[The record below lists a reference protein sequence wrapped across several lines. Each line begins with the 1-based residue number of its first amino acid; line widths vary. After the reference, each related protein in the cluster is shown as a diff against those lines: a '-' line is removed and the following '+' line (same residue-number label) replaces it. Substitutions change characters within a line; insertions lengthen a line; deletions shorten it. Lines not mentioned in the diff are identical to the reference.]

1 MTWLTDNWGEILV
14 AFGVTVEM
22 TVMAGIIAMVV
33 GFALAALRVSPIPL
47 GRAVGAAYVRIV
59 RNTPLLLIMLI
70 FAFGLP
76 ELDIRPEFHVAAWFG
91 SASHSSLVNFD
102 VFFVFATS
110 ALGLYT
116 AAFVCEAVRS
126 GINSVPPGQAEAA
139 RAVGLTFQQT
149 LGTVVLPQALRTV
162 VPPLGS
168 VIIAMIKNSAIV
180 GAFGVTG
187 ELFSVDAGNT
197 ALGYSALS
205 SLTGVAIAYLVITI
219 PAGLL
224 LGYIERRIEVKR

>member
-1 MTWLTDNWGEILV
+1 VDALIAEFPRFVSGFLGTLRLCF
-14 AFGVTVEM
+14 FGAIGALLLGTL
-22 TVMAGIIAMVV
+22 
-33 GFALAALRVSPIPL
+33 LAAFRVSPVPPL
-47 GRAVGAAYVRIV
+47 RFVGKAWVTV
-59 RNTPLLLIMLI
+59 FRNSPLVVVLFL

-76 ELDIRPEFHVAAWFG
+76 QMGITFPTFG
-91 SASHSSLVNFD
+91 GNA
-102 VFFVFATS
+102 FFWPGVS
-110 ALGLYT
+110 ALICYT

-126 GINSVPPGQAEAA
+126 GINSVSPGQAEAA

-187 ELFSVDAGNT
+187 ELFTVDAGNT

-205 SLTGVAIAYLVITI
+205 SLTGVAIAYLCITI
-219 PAGLL
+219 PAGIG
-224 LGYIERRIEVKR
+224 LGVLERKIEVKR